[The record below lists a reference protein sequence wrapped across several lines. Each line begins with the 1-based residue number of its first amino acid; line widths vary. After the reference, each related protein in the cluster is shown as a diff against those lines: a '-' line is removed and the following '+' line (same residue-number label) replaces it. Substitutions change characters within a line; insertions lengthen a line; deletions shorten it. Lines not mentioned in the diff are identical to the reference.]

1 MTETTPSAV
10 KTKSGAVSREFTL
23 GSFAWRYV
31 LALGLVLITYNPSQ
45 FSAFHWIR
53 SAIADGEVGAVHFLV
68 GVLLLIGW
76 AILWVA
82 TWKAMDTLGVVL
94 AILALV
100 AIVWVLI
107 SLGVL
112 TADSASAITWIVLVC
127 LGSLLAIGLSWSHL
141 WRRLTGQYTVDE
153 D

>member
-1 MTETTPSAV
+1 MSDNDTEQKSAQPR
-10 KTKSGAVSREFTL
+10 SVSREFNL
-23 GSFAWRYV
+23 GSFIWRYL

-45 FSAFHWIR
+45 YSAFHWIR

-68 GVLLLIGW
+68 GILLLIGW
-76 AILWVA
+76 VILWVA
-82 TWKAMDTLGVVL
+82 TWKAMETLGVIL
-94 AILALV
+94 AIAALA

-107 SLGVL
+107 SLGAL
-112 TADSASAITWIVLVC
+112 SADSAGAITWIVLVC
-127 LGSLLAIGLSWSHL
+127 LASLLAIGLSWSHI

>member
-1 MTETTPSAV
+1 MNETTSPAAKTTSHSAR
-10 KTKSGAVSREFTL
+10 REFTL
-23 GSFAWRYV
+23 VSFIWRYA

-45 FSAFHWIR
+45 YSAFHWIR

-76 AILWVA
+76 VILWVA
-82 TWKAMDTLGVVL
+82 TWKAMDTLGVIL

-112 TADSASAITWIVLVC
+112 TADSASAITWIVLIC
-127 LGSLLAIGLSWSHL
+127 LASVLAIGLSWSHI

>member
-10 KTKSGAVSREFTL
+10 KIKSSGVSREFTL
-23 GSFAWRYV
+23 ASFAWRYA